1 MLHRGERCLVLLNAF
16 PYKPRCLGVNEGKI
30 AGAGCAGHAHLQV
43 GPRWAAGSNFV
54 ARRTRVCCHSRCRT
68 PTRGCASGSPEFR
81 RRIWRGV
88 APVLHS
94 HHRS

>member
-1 MLHRGERCLVLLNAF
+1 MPLTCRALRAVRHSYAAEGFN
-16 PYKPRCLGVNEGKI
+16 LGVNEGKI
-30 AGAGCAGHAHLQV
+30 AGAGFAGHVHLQV
-43 GPRWAAGSNFV
+43 VPRWAAGSNFV